1 MRSHTR
7 ALTPVSARADDQLGS
22 VVGAREESVQAGLE
36 MFHKGGNAVD
46 AAVAAALVAGVIEP
60 TETTLAGSGFLL
72 YSDGEAAS
80 PQSVEFGPKSPLA
93 ATPDMFLLDSRA
105 PAAAILGI
113 HPVMDN
119 ANVDGPRANG
129 VPRTLLGL
137 LVAQERWGRL
147 SRKDVCQPAIESAY
161 EGFRSDSWFVLN
173 AMSDLERLRQDPA
186 CSRIFLADDGL
197 PRGRSSQRF
206 YGPSFGEGERIR
218 QQELGTTLEEVASS
232 SLRTLTDGDVAAR
245 MVMSSKEMGGLL
257 SMEDFKASAP
267 LIGPAKSIHYRD
279 AQVSVPRS
287 PGGGLTELQILK
299 IWESIYPDAC
309 KGKES
314 PERLRSLALAIRHAF
329 ADRYHWLGDP
339 DFVSVPERGLLDPSY
354 IAGIAALCA
363 NGDDVAH
370 WNEDVPWRTFATR
383 RPHEPSFAP
392 GGTAPDWSPLG
403 ASTPTSGTTHIS
415 ATDVQGRTV
424 AITHTA
430 ANHFGSGV
438 ICPRTGLLFD
448 SAMAWFNAVPQA
460 ANSISGGARPV
471 ANMGPSIVTHGRRSM
486 AVGASGGRRIISAV
500 AQLIINLVDEGMSA
514 EEALQQPRIDASG
527 TTITVP
533 KTLLLDAHH
542 LEGLGC
548 TVIPEVNDPYAIDYA
563 RPNIAITSDGKTS
576 SAIESAAY
584 GD

>member
-7 ALTPVSARADDQLGS
+7 SLTPVSTRSDDQLGS
-22 VVGAREESVQAGLE
+22 VVGAREESVQAGLQ
-36 MFHKGGNAVD
+36 MFHKGGNAID
-46 AAVAAALVAGVIEP
+46 AAVGAALVAGVIEP

-72 YSDGEAAS
+72 YSDGTAS
-80 PQSVEFGPKSPLA
+80 PPQSVEFGPKAPLA
-93 ATPDMFLLDSRA
+93 ATPDMFLLDSSA

-113 HPVMDN
+113 HSVVDN

-137 LVAQERWGRL
+137 LSAQERWGRL
-147 SRKDVCQPAIESAY
+147 SRKDVCQPAIESAHK
-161 EGFRSDSWFVLN
+161 GFKSDSWFVLN
-173 AMSDLERLRQDPA
+173 AVSDLERLRRDPTG
-186 CSRIFLADDGL
+186 SRIFLADDGL
-197 PRGRSSQRF
+197 PRGRRSQRF

-218 QQELGTTLEEVASS
+218 QQELGATLEEVASS
-232 SLRTLTDGDVAAR
+232 SLRTLMDGDVAAR
-245 MVMSSKEMGGLL
+245 MVKSSKEMGGLL
-257 SMEDFKASAP
+257 TMEDFAAATPS
-267 LIGPAKSIHYRD
+267 IGRAKSIYYRG

-299 IWESIYPDAC
+299 IWEALYPDTSKA
-309 KGKES
+309 KES
-314 PERLRSLALAIRHAF
+314 PERLRNLALTIRHAF

-339 DFVSVPERGLLDPSY
+339 NYVPVPERGLLDPSY

-363 NGDDVAH
+363 NGDDVAY
-370 WNEDVPWRTFATR
+370 WNDDVPWRTFAQR
-383 RPHEPSFAP
+383 RPHDPSFPPDRA
-392 GGTAPDWSPLG
+392 APDWSPVG
-403 ASTPTSGTTHIS
+403 ATTPTSGTTHIS

-448 SAMAWFNAVPQA
+448 SAMAWFNALPQA
-460 ANSISGGARPV
+460 ANSIAGGARPV
-471 ANMGPSIVTHGRRSM
+471 ANMGPSIVTHGKRSM

-500 AQLIINLVDEGMSA
+500 AQLIINLVDEEMSA

-527 TTITVP
+527 PKITVP
-533 KTLLLDAHH
+533 KKLLAGAHH
-542 LEGLGC
+542 LQGLGY

-563 RPNIAITSDGKTS
+563 RPNIAIAMDGKTT